1 MPQLNFLRV
10 GLVPTQSGTLGNNR
24 MKRVSKRPMGRFI
37 IFFSSISLGLLA
49 TNAWVAE
56 GEEEHSA
63 EDHAE
68 HMQDPEH
75 EHDAGPDQHAQ
86 HSTERDAEGRR
97 LHDMKHEITD
107 EIADELRAKVPSYEN
122 YSNADIGMSMAMM
135 GPNYEWYISDT
146 ELVGDRG
153 LLILAHGFRDR
164 GDRDFKQQVQPM
176 ADVFPTAFAFGMA
189 MMMSDHIQLALDDL
203 EAAGA
208 KQIIVIPAVSTPHNS
223 LMRQWEYIFDLRDEA
238 EYASV
243 PRVQTEAEILIVAP
257 PGDDPLVAEILLDF
271 AYEISTDPENE
282 IVIIV
287 AHGPSF
293 ADDNVKELEMLANLA
308 EFIMEDGDFAN
319 VVGMTLQDDAPRD
332 VRAANVQ
339 RIRAVVEDARSEGK
353 EVLVVTNLMG
363 TRTIQAQL
371 RRDLGGLDFSFNA
384 NGITQHDNFIKWLGV
399 TVRAEMDRS

>member
-1 MPQLNFLRV
+1 
-10 GLVPTQSGTLGNNR
+10 
-24 MKRVSKRPMGRFI
+24 MKRLSERPMGRFI
-37 IFFSSISLGLLA
+37 IFFSSISLCLLA
-49 TNAWVAE
+49 NNAWTAE

-68 HMQDPEH
+68 HMQD
-75 EHDAGPDQHAQ
+75 AGHQ
-86 HSTERDAEGRR
+86 HSAERDAEGRR

-107 EIADELRAKVPSYEN
+107 EVADELRAKVPSYEN

-135 GPNYEWYISDT
+135 GPNYEWYISDV
-146 ELVGDRG
+146 ELSGDRG

-164 GDRDFKQQVQPM
+164 GDRDFKEQVEPM
-176 ADVFPTAFAFGMA
+176 SDVFPTAFAFGMA

-208 KQIIVIPAVSTPHNS
+208 EQIIVIPAVSTPHNS
-223 LMRQWEYIFDLRDEA
+223 LMRQWEYIFGLRDEA
-238 EYASV
+238 EYATI

-271 AYEISTDPENE
+271 AYEISTDPKNE

-308 EFIMEDGDFAN
+308 EVIMEDGDFAN

-332 VRAANVQ
+332 IRAANVR
-339 RIRAVVEDARSEGK
+339 RIRAVVEDAKAEGK

-371 RRDLGGLDFSFNA
+371 RRDLDGLDFSFNA
-384 NGITQHDNFIKWLGV
+384 NGITQHDNFIKWMGV
-399 TVRAEMDRS
+399 TVRAEMDKG